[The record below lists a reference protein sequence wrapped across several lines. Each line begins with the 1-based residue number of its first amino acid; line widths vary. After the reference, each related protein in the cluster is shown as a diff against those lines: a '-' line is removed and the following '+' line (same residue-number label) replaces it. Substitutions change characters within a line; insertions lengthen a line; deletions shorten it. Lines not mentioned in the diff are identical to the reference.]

1 MASRRSKTER
11 TRHGYCKLTGK
22 PGRFVKSH
30 IIPQALTKISEQG
43 GPFFQYGEGTR
54 PTQRCS
60 SWYDQGLVIREGE
73 DILSEIDTR
82 AIEAL
87 REHRLVWSSWGEA
100 TTLGS
105 LHDVIQDPFGFRQ
118 VHMDT
123 KMLRIFFLSLLW
135 RAAESQLSEFK
146 EIALPAADAEVI
158 RKALVDGL
166 EPPMSFY
173 PIQLTQ
179 LSTLGPVHNHAPRR
193 DVKYLPCTDDVE
205 RPIDMYR
212 FYFDGLIAHIMLPT
226 LDSVEIGDLGALV
239 LGGESSV
246 VSSTVTFEKSAQ
258 RRDIAAILR
267 EYDLHEDFLRR

>member
-1 MASRRSKTER
+1 MAGRRNNTQR

-30 IIPQALTKISEQG
+30 IIPQALTKISERG
-43 GPFFQYGEGTR
+43 SPFFQYGEGVR
-54 PTQRCS
+54 PIQRCS
-60 SWYDQGLVIREGE
+60 SWYDQALVIREGE

-100 TTLGS
+100 TTLGG
-105 LHDVIQDPFGFRQ
+105 LHDVIQDPFGVRQ
-118 VHMDT
+118 VHLDT
-123 KMLRIFFLSLLW
+123 KMLRLFFLSLLW
-135 RAAESQLSEFK
+135 RAAASQLSEFK
-146 EIALPAADAEVI
+146 EIELPAADVEVI

-193 DVKYLPCTDDVE
+193 DVKYLPCADGAE

-212 FYFDGLIAHIMLPT
+212 FYFDGLIAHVMLPPFDT
-226 LDSVEIGDLGALV
+226 VDIGGLGALV
-239 LGGESSV
+239 LGGVSSV
-246 VSSTVTFEKSAQ
+246 VLPTVTFEQSAQ
-258 RRDIAAILR
+258 RRDMTAILR
-267 EYDLHEDFLRR
+267 EYDLHEDFSRG

>member
-1 MASRRSKTER
+1 M
-11 TRHGYCKLTGK
+11 
-22 PGRFVKSH
+22 
-30 IIPQALTKISEQG
+30 
-43 GPFFQYGEGTR
+43 
-54 PTQRCS
+54 
-60 SWYDQGLVIREGE
+60 
-73 DILSEIDTR
+73 SEIDTR

-118 VHMDT
+118 VYTDT

-146 EIALPAADAEVI
+146 EIELPAADAEVI

-193 DVKYLPCTDDVE
+193 DVKYLPCADGVE

-226 LDSVEIGDLGALV
+226 LNSIEIGDLGALV

-246 VSSTVTFEKSAQ
+246 VLSTVTFEKSAQ
-258 RRDIAAILR
+258 RRDMAAILR
-267 EYDLHEDFLRR
+267 EYDLHEGFLRQ